1 VIAVQALA
9 ALLSLAA
16 QDAPGEAES
25 PPADIPA
32 DIVVTGER
40 GALGE
45 RIDAFVAAVT
55 AETGNG
61 QVARWDRR
69 LCLVVEGVS
78 EMQRAFLGNA
88 IADEGRA
95 LGLDV
100 ETGRRCEPSAFIIF
114 SADPDA
120 LLARLGETR
129 PYFFGGIPPEMQA
142 GLSASA
148 APVRWLSFAQLRG
161 AGGERPAGFTVDLG
175 KGGTERT
182 LPAIRSLPS
191 RLETAGRMDV
201 QTMVVLV
208 DARRLAGVSYGS
220 LAAYLSMVVLGNV
233 RPDQRADGG
242 VSILGLFRE
251 GRGRAEVATGGLT
264 EWDRAYLRA
273 LYQGNWIVAAGQRMA
288 RDRRRDGA
296 RARGGDGG
304 TALKAAGPRTSSR
317 RRPGSQGVKCACAH
331 AALPGVTCRDGDA
344 FHPLRSRP
352 SGSIKVLL

>member
-1 VIAVQALA
+1 VIAVHALA

-16 QDAPGEAES
+16 QDVPAEPAAP
-25 PPADIPA
+25 PA

-45 RIDAFVAAVT
+45 RIDRFVTAVT

-69 LCLVVEGVS
+69 LCLVVEGVTD
-78 EMQRAFLGNA
+78 MQRAFVGNA

-95 LGLDV
+95 LGLEI
-100 ETGRRCEPSAFIIF
+100 ETGRRCEPSAFIVF

-120 LLARLGETR
+120 LLARIGETR
-129 PYFFGGIPPEMQA
+129 PYFFGGIPPELQR
-142 GLSASA
+142 GLSASS

-161 AGGERPAGFTVDLG
+161 AGGERTMPS
-175 KGGTERT
+175 
-182 LPAIRSLPS
+182 IRSVPS
-191 RLETAGRMDV
+191 RLETAARMDV

-251 GRGRAEVATGGLT
+251 GRGRGEVATGGLT

-273 LYQGNWIVAAGQRMA
+273 LHQGNWNVAAGQRMA
-288 RDRRRDGA
+288 RIGFAMERELAAETAAA
-296 RARGGDGG
+296 R
-304 TALKAAGPRTSSR
+304 
-317 RRPGSQGVKCACAH
+317 
-331 AALPGVTCRDGDA
+331 
-344 FHPLRSRP
+344 
-352 SGSIKVLL
+352 

>member
-1 VIAVQALA
+1 MTAVQALA
-9 ALLSLAA
+9 AWLSLAA
-16 QDAPGEAES
+16 QDAPGEPAT
-25 PPADIPA
+25 PPAA

-45 RIDAFVAAVT
+45 RIDRFVEAVT

-69 LCLVVEGVS
+69 LCLTVEGVTD
-78 EMQRAFLGNA
+78 MQRAFLGNA
-88 IADEGRA
+88 VAAEGRA
-95 LGLDV
+95 LGLHV
-100 ETGRRCEPSAFIIF
+100 EAGRRCEPSAFIIF

-129 PYFFGGIPPEMQA
+129 PYFFGGIPPEMQQ
-142 GLSASA
+142 GLRASA

-161 AGGERPAGFTVDLG
+161 AAGERPAGFTVDLG

-182 LPAIRSLPS
+182 VPSLRSVPS
-191 RLETAGRMDV
+191 RLETAARMDV

-233 RPDQRADGG
+233 RADRQPDGG
-242 VSILGLFRE
+242 ASILGLFGEVR
-251 GRGRAEVATGGLT
+251 RGGEVATGGLT

-273 LYQGNWIVAAGQRMA
+273 LYQGNWNVAADQRMA
-288 RDRRRDGA
+288 RIGA
-296 RARGGDGG
+296 AMERELVRETAAAR
-304 TALKAAGPRTSSR
+304 
-317 RRPGSQGVKCACAH
+317 
-331 AALPGVTCRDGDA
+331 
-344 FHPLRSRP
+344 
-352 SGSIKVLL
+352 